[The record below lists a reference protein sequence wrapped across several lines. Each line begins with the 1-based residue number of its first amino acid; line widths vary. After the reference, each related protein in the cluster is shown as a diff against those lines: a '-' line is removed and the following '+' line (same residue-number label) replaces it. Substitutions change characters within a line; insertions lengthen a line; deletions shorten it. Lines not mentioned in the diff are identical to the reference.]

1 MAWYEILFGLLLI
14 LVSIVL
20 IIIVLLQQSREAG
33 LSGVIAGGADTFFG
47 KNKGKTM
54 DAKLSRIT
62 KILSVFFF
70 VFTLLVT
77 YFLAF
82 MMSRGA

>member
-1 MAWYEILFGLLLI
+1 MGWYEILIGLLLI
-14 LVSIVL
+14 LASLAI
-20 IIIVLLQQSREAG
+20 IIIVLMQQSREAG

-47 KNKGKTM
+47 KNKGRTI
-54 DAKLSRIT
+54 DAKLSKIT

-70 VFTLLVT
+70 VFTLLAT

-82 MMSRGA
+82 MMSKA